1 MPKNLRFDFS
11 RIDIDSRAP
20 YCHFDN
26 HRKDSAMRSLAD
38 ILERLIAEIVRRP
51 PPPCCAAAIHWASFR

>member
-1 MPKNLRFDFS
+1 
-11 RIDIDSRAP
+11 
-20 YCHFDN
+20 
-26 HRKDSAMRSLAD
+26 MRSLED